1 MACTGRAGEKAR
13 AVEGQAS
20 RPYVA
25 ENGALDE
32 RDVMK
37 LRKGSHNAT
46 GLKFGIVVAKFN
58 KFVTSKLLSSCVD
71 GLTKHGVA
79 ADDIEVVR
87 VPGAFEIPLVA
98 KTLAETK
105 RFDAVICLGAVIRG
119 DTPHFDYISAEASR
133 GIGQAALDV
142 DVPIIF
148 GVLTTDTVAQAIE
161 RAEPNKFNRG
171 GEAAKSAIE
180 MATVMRMIREQQ
192 GGSAVQQERVATN
205 GARRQARKRAT

>member
-1 MACTGRAGEKAR
+1 
-13 AVEGQAS
+13 
-20 RPYVA
+20 
-25 ENGALDE
+25 
-32 RDVMK
+32 MK

-46 GLKFGIVVAKFN
+46 GLVFGVVVARFN
-58 KFVTSKLLSSCVD
+58 KFVTSRLLAACIE

-98 KTLAETK
+98 RTMAKSG

-133 GIGQAALDV
+133 GIGQAALDA

-161 RAEPNKFNRG
+161 RADPTKFNRG

-180 MATVMRMIREQQ
+180 MATVLKTLRAGTDR
-192 GGSAVQQERVATN
+192 SARLEPTHLRVRSRSRR
-205 GARRQARKRAT
+205 AR